1 MDKRQHAVVASIDL
15 PTPSAATPRAAGRF
29 SWITENFRSHV
40 REYGGTFATEF
51 TVLACQL
58 LTYKLAAHYL
68 GTTGFAEYAVSRR
81 TISILY
87 PIVLLGLGVGLP
99 RYVAIAAGRG
109 DQESQARYLGAT
121 LWCVGLSAVV
131 CVVILN
137 AFPGGLAYLFFG
149 SREYASLLFPMSLV
163 VAGTSLHAIAYS
175 YFRGLLNMR
184 VANLLQFVN
193 FGLMPLMVFL
203 LYNRSVQSVLTALGI
218 LSIGVAG
225 AALAFTPWRAAAKN
239 NRKQAKELLR
249 FGIQRVPGDF
259 ILMALFALPA
269 TFVAHKSGIRA
280 AGFVAFGISMLNV
293 IGSFF
298 SPFGLILLPKAGTL
312 LAAGRNG
319 ELRRQVWLLTRITLV
334 VSAVLAVGMAIGAET
349 LMRVYLGPDFTEGA
363 RTLRLLLLAAVP
375 YSLYTVVRNVI
386 DAFHELGVT
395 TMILA
400 AGFGVFC
407 LGASG
412 EFAWQDKLHVVLLS
426 FLMGVVTLWL
436 LASAETLR
444 ILRPSAAADI

>member
-1 MDKRQHAVVASIDL
+1 MSVTV
-15 PTPSAATPRAAGRF
+15 SAPF
-29 SWITENFRSHV
+29 SRITDNLGSHV

-58 LTYKLAAHYL
+58 LTYKLAAHFL
-68 GTTGFAEYAVSRR
+68 GKTGFAEYAVARR

-99 RYVAIAAGRG
+99 RYVSMAAGRG
-109 DQESQARYLGAT
+109 DEESKARYLGAT
-121 LWCVGLSAVV
+121 LWCVGLAAVV
-131 CVVILN
+131 CVAILN
-137 AFPGGLAYLFFG
+137 AFPGWLGYLFFG
-149 SREYASLLFPMSLV
+149 SQEYASLLFPMSLV
-163 VAGTSLHAIAYS
+163 VAGTALHAIAYS
-175 YFRGLLNMR
+175 YFRGVLNMR
-184 VANLLQFVN
+184 AANLLQFVN
-193 FGLMPLMVFL
+193 FGLMPLAVFL
-203 LYNRSVQSVLTALGI
+203 FYSKSVQSVLTALAI

-225 AALAFTPWRAAAKN
+225 AALAFTPWRAAAKD
-239 NRKQAKELLR
+239 NRKQVKELLR

-269 TFVAHKSGIRA
+269 TFVAHRSGIRA

-298 SPFGLILLPKAGTL
+298 SPFGLILLPKAGNL

-319 ELRRQVWLLTRITLV
+319 ELRRQVWLLTKITLL
-334 VSAVLAVGMAIGAET
+334 VSTVLAVGIAVGAEA
-349 LMRVYLGPDFTEGA
+349 LIRLYLGADFTEGA
-363 RTLRLLLLAAVP
+363 GILRLVLLAAVP

-395 TMILA
+395 TLILA
-400 AGFGVFC
+400 AGFGIFC

-412 EFAWQDKLHVVLLS
+412 LFAQQDKLHVVLLS
-426 FLMGVVTLWL
+426 FLAGIVTLWL

-444 ILRPSAAADI
+444 ILRPSRVSE

>member
-1 MDKRQHAVVASIDL
+1 MGTIDI
-15 PTPSAATPRAAGRF
+15 PKPSAPSVGAGARF
-29 SWITENFRSHV
+29 SSITENLASHV

-58 LTYKLAAHYL
+58 LTYKLAAHFL
-68 GTTGFAEYAVSRR
+68 GKTGFAEYAVARR

-99 RYVAIAAGRG
+99 RYVAMAAGRG
-109 DQESQARYLGAT
+109 DEEAKERYLGAT
-121 LWCVGLSAVV
+121 LWCVGIAALV
-131 CVVILN
+131 CVGILN
-137 AFPGGLAYLFFG
+137 VFPGGLAYLFFG
-149 SREYASLLFPMSLV
+149 SWEYASLIFPMSLV
-163 VAGTSLHAIAYS
+163 VAGTALHAIAYS
-175 YFRGLLNMR
+175 YFRGILNMR
-184 VANLLQFVN
+184 SANLLQFVN
-193 FGLMPLMVFL
+193 FGLMPLAVFVF
-203 LYNRSVQSVLTALGI
+203 YSKSVQSLLMALGI
-218 LSIGVAG
+218 LSIAVAG
-225 AALAFTPWRAAAKN
+225 LALLFTPWKAVARD
-239 NRKQAKELLR
+239 NRGQVKELLR

-298 SPFGLILLPKAGTL
+298 SPFGLILLPKAGAL

-319 ELRRQVWLLTRITLV
+319 ELRRQVWLLTKITLM
-334 VSAVLAVGMAIGAET
+334 VSGGLALGIAIGAEI
-349 LMRVYLGPDFTEGA
+349 LIRLYLGADFTEGA
-363 RTLRLLLLAAVP
+363 GILRLLLLAAVP
-375 YSLYTVVRNVI
+375 YSLYTVLRNVI

-400 AGFGVFC
+400 AGFGIFC

-412 EFAWQDKLHVVLLS
+412 LPAWQDKLHAVLLS
-426 FLMGVVTLWL
+426 FVVGVVTLWVL
-436 LASAETLR
+436 SSVETLR
-444 ILRPSAAADI
+444 ILRPSAVSES

>member
-1 MDKRQHAVVASIDL
+1 MSVTASA
-15 PTPSAATPRAAGRF
+15 PF
-29 SWITENFRSHV
+29 SWITENLRSHV
-40 REYGGTFATEF
+40 REYAGTFVTEF

-58 LTYKLAAHYL
+58 LTYKLAAHFL
-68 GTTGFAEYAVSRR
+68 GKTGFAEYAVARR

-99 RYVAIAAGRG
+99 RYIAYAAGRRDG
-109 DQESQARYLGAT
+109 ESKARYLGAT
-121 LWCVGLSAVV
+121 LWCVGLSALV
-131 CVVILN
+131 CVAILN
-137 AFPGGLAYLFFG
+137 AFPGGMAYLFFG
-149 SREYASLLFPMSLV
+149 SREYASLIWPLSLV
-163 VAGTSLHAIAYS
+163 VAGSALHTIVYS
-175 YFRGLLNMR
+175 YFRGILNMHA
-184 VANLLQFVN
+184 ANLLQFVN
-193 FGLMPLMVFL
+193 FGLMPLAVFL
-203 LYNRSVQSVLTALGI
+203 FYSKSVQSLLAALGI
-218 LSIGVAG
+218 FSLAVAGVA
-225 AALAFTPWRAAAKN
+225 LLFTPWKAVAKD
-239 NRKQAKELLR
+239 NRTQVKELLR

-269 TFVAHKSGIRA
+269 TFVAHRSGIHA

-298 SPFGLILLPKAGTL
+298 SPFGLVLLPKAGTL
-312 LAAGRNG
+312 LAAGRNA

-334 VSAVLAVGMAIGAET
+334 VSAVLAVGIAIGAEA
-349 LMRVYLGPDFTEGA
+349 LMRLYLGPDFTEGA
-363 RTLRLLLLAAVP
+363 EILRLLLLAAVP

-400 AGFGVFC
+400 AGFGIFC

-412 EFAWQDKLHVVLLS
+412 LFAWQDKLHVVLLS
-426 FLMGVVTLWL
+426 FLVGVLTLWL

-444 ILRPSAAADI
+444 ILRPSPVSES

>member
-1 MDKRQHAVVASIDL
+1 V
-15 PTPSAATPRAAGRF
+15 
-29 SWITENFRSHV
+29 
-40 REYGGTFATEF
+40 TEF

-58 LTYKLAAHYL
+58 LTYKLAAHFL
-68 GTTGFAEYAVSRR
+68 GKTGFAEYAVARR

-109 DQESQARYLGAT
+109 DQEAKARYMGAT
-121 LWCVGLSAVV
+121 LLCVGVSALACVALLSA
-131 CVVILN
+131 
-137 AFPGGLAYLFFG
+137 FGSSLAYLFFG
-149 SREYASLLFPMSLV
+149 SREYASLLFPLSLV
-163 VAGTSLHAIAYS
+163 VAGTALHAVVYS
-175 YFRGLLNMR
+175 YFRGTLDMR
-184 VANLLQFVN
+184 SANLLQFVN
-193 FGLMPLMVFL
+193 FGLMPLVAFGL
-203 LYNRSVQSVLTALGI
+203 FGGNVRSVIMALGV
-218 LSIGVAG
+218 LSLTVALV
-225 AALAFTPWRAAAKN
+225 ALLFTPWKAVVKDNRA
-239 NRKQAKELLR
+239 QIKELLR

-334 VSAVLAVGMAIGAET
+334 VSAVLATGIAFGAET
-349 LMRVYLGPDFTEGA
+349 LMRLYLGPDFTEGA
-363 RTLRLLLLAAVP
+363 GILRLLLLAAVP
-375 YSLYTVVRNVI
+375 YSLYTVLRNVI

-395 TMILA
+395 TMILG
-400 AGFGVFC
+400 AGFGIFC
-407 LGASG
+407 LGSSG
-412 EFAWQDKLHVVLLS
+412 LFALQDKLHVVLLS
-426 FLMGVVTLWL
+426 FLGGVLVLWL
-436 LASAETLR
+436 LSGAETLR
-444 ILRPSAAADI
+444 ILRVSAAAD

>member
-1 MDKRQHAVVASIDL
+1 VA
-15 PTPSAATPRAAGRF
+15 PARF
-29 SWITENFRSHV
+29 SWIAANLGSHV

-58 LTYKLAAHYL
+58 LTYKLAAHFL
-68 GTTGFAEYAVSRR
+68 GRTGFAEYAVARR

-99 RYVAIAAGRG
+99 RYIANATGRG
-109 DQESQARYLGAT
+109 DEESRARYLGAT
-121 LWCVGLSAVV
+121 LWCVGLAALV
-131 CVVILN
+131 CVALLN
-137 AFPGGLAYLFFG
+137 VFGRSLAYLFFG
-149 SREYASLLFPMSLV
+149 SREYASLIGPLSLV
-163 VAGTSLHAIAYS
+163 VAGSALYAVAYS
-175 YFRGLLNMR
+175 YFRGILNMR
-184 VANLLQFVN
+184 AANLLQLLN
-193 FGLMPLMVFL
+193 FGLVPLAVFL
-203 LYNRSVQSVLTALGI
+203 LYSRSVQGLLTALGVSS
-218 LSIGVAG
+218 LGVAG
-225 AALAFTPWRAAAKN
+225 AALLFTPWKALAKDNRA
-239 NRKQAKELLR
+239 QVKELLR

-319 ELRRQVWLLTRITLV
+319 DLRRQVWLLAKITLV
-334 VSAVLAVGMAIGAET
+334 VSAGLALGVAVGAET
-349 LMRVYLGPDFTEGA
+349 LMRLYLGADFTEGA
-363 RTLRLLLLAAVP
+363 GILRLLLLAAVP
-375 YSLYTVVRNVI
+375 YSLYTVLRNVI

-400 AGFGVFC
+400 AGFGIFC

-412 EFAWQDKLHVVLLS
+412 LFAWQDKLHVVLLA
-426 FLMGVVTLWL
+426 FLGGVLTLWL
-436 LASAETLR
+436 LSSAETLR
-444 ILRPSAAADI
+444 ILRASSASE